1 MPTLNW
7 WNELLASIDA
17 KDTRTFV
24 SYLAP
29 DGEFVFGNAPAAVGH
44 AAVSAAVS
52 GFFGMIA
59 RSEHRLL
66 TTWEGPDSAA
76 CEGTVTYTRL
86 DGSTVTLPFVDV
98 FHFRGSQIA
107 RYQIYMDVNPLFA
120 GG

>member
-1 MPTLNW
+1 MPSKEW
-7 WNELLASIDA
+7 WNDLLATIDA
-17 KDTRTFV
+17 KDTAKFV

-44 AAVSAAVS
+44 DAVSAAVS
-52 GFFGMIA
+52 GFFGMIR
-59 RSEHRLL
+59 RSKHRLGD
-66 TTWEGPDSAA
+66 TWEGPDSAV

-86 DGSTVTLPFVDV
+86 DGSTLTLPFVDV
-98 FHFRGSQIA
+98 FHFRGEKIA

>member
-1 MPTLNW
+1 MPDRNW

-17 KDTRTFV
+17 KDTRKFIA
-24 SYLAP
+24 YLAP

-120 GG
+120 G